1 MPIFHLARRPPR
13 WLRVALAALLLGFAL
28 NTLGH
33 ITHRHDGT
41 LAPTAHSLACGYCVS
56 FGSIADGPRH
66 SHSLPTTE
74 YVSVDVADTT
84 EHVYSR
90 RPTTAAR
97 PRAPPR

>member
-1 MPIFHLARRPPR
+1 MPVFHLARRPPR

-74 YVSVDVADTT
+74 YVSVHVADTT
-84 EHVYSR
+84 EAVYSR